1 MKLDWKKIV
10 VIGVAI
16 CLVFGLFGDS
26 VSAADE
32 SKEVKEGGLVFRYRN
47 VPTLDDAVREASDL
61 SLLEEFYRLGGVSK
75 KTITKGDYE
84 GTEILVNR
92 AGQLCTY
99 ELVKFPPPPM
109 YIIHRLTV
117 GEDNKTAMLEDGKVR
132 LKYAKR
138 DVVAD
143 PEKMISNVADDIV
156 SNIMKGLSVILATG
170 QLSVTLFLQ
179 WVMVGLDMLLNA
191 GNILKNDGVQQGWTE
206 VRNLCNMFFILI
218 LLAIA
223 FMTVFMGVESSSYSV
238 KRALPMLII
247 AILMINFSFFICK
260 VIIEGADIASRSFV
274 GEEEAGV
281 LGDIMGVKKMGNI
294 SVPSRGEYGEA
305 LENIFGVSDDS
316 KQ

>member
-1 MKLDWKKIV
+1 MKIDWRKLV

-32 SKEVKEGGLVFRYRN
+32 SKEVEEGGFFFRYRN
-47 VPTLDDAVREASDL
+47 VPTLADAVKEASNL
-61 SLLEEFYRLGGVSK
+61 SLLEGAYRVGPVNRE
-75 KTITKGDYE
+75 TITKGEYK
-84 GTEILVNR
+84 GVKVLVYK
-92 AGQLCTY
+92 GQLCTY
-99 ELVKFPPPPM
+99 EFVKIPPS
-109 YIIHRLTV
+109 YTIHRLTV
-117 GEDNKTAMLEDGKVR
+117 GKDNKTAMFEDGEVK

-138 DVVAD
+138 DVIAD
-143 PEKMISNVADDIV
+143 PEKMVSNVADDIV

-223 FMTVFMGVESSSYSV
+223 FMTVFMGVEGSSYSV